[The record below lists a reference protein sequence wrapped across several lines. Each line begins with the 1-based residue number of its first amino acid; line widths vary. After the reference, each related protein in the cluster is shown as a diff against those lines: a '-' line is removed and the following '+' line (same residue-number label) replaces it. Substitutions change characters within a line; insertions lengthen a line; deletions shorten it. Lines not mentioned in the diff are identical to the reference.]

1 MEANLDYQKKKL
13 RKLKLLKQKKY
24 VTVSKNDN
32 ALDYRT
38 IANIMTNNGDKMNHA
53 TVRNII
59 LKSFYKIAKGIS
71 SDYEKKLTDNEI
83 KIIAKS
89 PQLQTAIIE
98 LMREK

>member
-1 MEANLDYQKKKL
+1 M
-13 RKLKLLKQKKY
+13 LKQKKY
-24 VTVSKNDN
+24 VTVSKNDD

-89 PQLQTAIIE
+89 PQFQTAIIE